1 MSTIGDSEFTNT
13 TFYNGIMNSCKLTGC
28 YDVNDNTS
36 SVDSNSTEEFLKEN
50 GYLGNDGT
58 VVGQLGGTRNTPFT
72 LVPTVPRVTESSL
85 KVDPQKKEL
94 NVTVTVTPK

>member
-1 MSTIGDSEFTNT
+1 MTQDDIIA
-13 TFYNGIMNSCKLTGC
+13 NGH
-28 YDVNDNTS
+28 V
-36 SVDSNSTEEFLKEN
+36 
-50 GYLGNDGT
+50 GNDGT
-58 VVGQLGGTRNTPFT
+58 AIGPLGGTTPFT